1 MARKYIEKNYERP
14 FFDKLLRNFLS
25 ITLPNVRYFKVA
37 SFFVKI
43 GKPFSFLFP
52 KKIKNMIGLMPTSFP
67 KKLLKNQEIYR
78 AKGKKIARVALLT
91 GCVQK
96 EISPQINESTIRLL
110 NRHGVE
116 VVVMKKILVTRKLLK
131 DCEDKAI
138 KTFEAKLNTNDELYS
153 QSKLIELSQGCDAVL
168 TSLTDKMD
176 EETINKLPETVKVIS
191 NFAVGF
197 GNIDLEA
204 AKKRGIAVTNTP
216 EVLSDATAEIGILLI
231 LGACRRAAEGIE
243 AAKESNWKWS
253 ADYLIGKQLT
263 GSRLGIL
270 GMGRIGQKIAK
281 IAKSLGMIIHYHNRS
296 KLSDDKEQ
304 GAIYHDSLKSLFSV
318 SDVLSIC
325 CPATKETVNLIN
337 KETVEYFP
345 KGAVITNVA
354 RGDIVDDD
362 ALIDALNRRKIY
374 AAGLDVYKGE
384 PNLNPGYL
392 KIKTAFILPH
402 LGSATKDTRTAMANL
417 AIDNIDEFF
426 NTGNCKNKVN

>member
-1 MARKYIEKNYERP
+1 
-14 FFDKLLRNFLS
+14 
-25 ITLPNVRYFKVA
+25 
-37 SFFVKI
+37 
-43 GKPFSFLFP
+43 
-52 KKIKNMIGLMPTSFP
+52 
-67 KKLLKNQEIYR
+67 
-78 AKGKKIARVALLT
+78 
-91 GCVQK
+91 
-96 EISPQINESTIRLL
+96 
-110 NRHGVE
+110 
-116 VVVMKKILVTRKLLK
+116 MKKILVTRKLIK
-131 DCEDKAI
+131 DSEEKASKI
-138 KTFEAKLNTNDELYS
+138 FEVNFNSNDELYS
-153 QSKLIELSQGCDAVL
+153 QSKLIEMSKGQDAIL

-176 EETINKLPETVKVIS
+176 QETINKLPDTIKIIS

-204 AKKRGIAVTNTP
+204 AQKRSITVTNTP

-243 AAKESNWKWS
+243 AAREGGWKWS

-263 GSRLGIL
+263 GTRLGIL

-296 KLSDDKEQ
+296 KLNANKED
-304 GAIYHDSLKSLFSV
+304 GAIYHDNIKSLFSV

-325 CPATKETVNLIN
+325 CPATKETENMIN

-345 KGAVITNVA
+345 KGAIITNVA
-354 RGDIVDDD
+354 RGDIIEDE

-374 AAGLDVYKGE
+374 AVGLDVYKNE

-402 LGSATKDTRTAMANL
+402 LGSATKDTRIAMANL

-426 NTGNCKNKVN
+426 KIGNCTNKVN